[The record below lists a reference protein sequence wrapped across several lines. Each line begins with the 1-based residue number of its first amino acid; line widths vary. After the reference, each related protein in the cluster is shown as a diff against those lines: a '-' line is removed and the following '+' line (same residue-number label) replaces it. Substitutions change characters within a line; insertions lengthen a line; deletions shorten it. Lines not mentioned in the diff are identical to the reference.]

1 MSTEIVKSF
10 KQDVQALEQKMLSLI
25 DKQTLEREV
34 SFAIQ
39 AISASAQL
47 QKCTRESLQKAVYN
61 IALTGLS
68 LNPITKLA
76 YLIPRYTGGQMIA
89 VLDPSYQGLV
99 NLLTD
104 CGVVAAVEARVV
116 NQGDDFEV
124 NYGTTAEIIHKPK
137 FSSRDPKLVYAVATM
152 PQTGLKQ
159 FEVMTI
165 DEVNDIRD
173 KSESY
178 KAFTQEKIKSCI
190 WVDHYNEMAKK
201 TVIKRLYKYLP
212 KSGNFEKVAK
222 AIDLSNSDY
231 SISDGQSDYLVQLI
245 EKAGYDDDTKRILV
259 SRVYEGISSSEYE
272 SMKKEAEMNRMDP
285 ITAGENYGQ
294 KEIKEHLAKL
304 PG

>member
-1 MSTEIVKSF
+1 MTLIQTLKTDIQQVE
-10 KQDVQALEQKMLSLI
+10 AKMLKLI

-34 SFAIQ
+34 SFAMQ
-39 AISASAQL
+39 AISSSSQL

-76 YLIPRYTGGQMIA
+76 YLVPRYSNGENIA

-99 NLLTD
+99 KLLTD
-104 CGVVAAVEARVV
+104 TGVVAAIEARIV
-116 NQGDDFEV
+116 NDGDDFEV
-124 NYGTTAEIIHKPK
+124 NYGTTAEVIHKPK
-137 FSSRDPKLVYAVATM
+137 FKTRNPHLVYAVATM
-152 PQTGLKQ
+152 PGSGLKQ
-159 FEVMTI
+159 FEVMSI

-178 KAFTQEKIKSCI
+178 KAFNAGKIKSCI

-212 KSGNFEKVAK
+212 KSGQFEKVAT

-231 SISDGQSDYLVQLI
+231 QITDNQADYLVTLI
-245 EKAGYDDDTKRILV
+245 EKASYDDDTKQLLINRI
-259 SRVYEGISSSEYE
+259 YQGISSDEYE
-272 SMKKEAEMNRMDP
+272 QMKKEAMMNKLDP
-285 ITAGENYGQ
+285 ITSGMPYGQ
-294 KEIKEHLAKL
+294 KEITEHLNKL
-304 PG
+304 AG

>member
-1 MSTEIVKSF
+1 MTEIVKAF
-10 KQDVQALEQKMLSLI
+10 KQDAQALEPKMLNLI
-25 DKQTLEREV
+25 DKQTLEREI

-68 LNPITKLA
+68 LNPVTKLA
-76 YLIPRYTGGQMIA
+76 YLIPRYSNGEMIA

-99 NLLTD
+99 NLLID
-104 CGVVAAVEARVV
+104 CGVVAAVEARIV
-116 NQGDDFEV
+116 NEGDEFEV

-137 FSSRDPKLVYAVATM
+137 FATRQPKLVYAVATM
-152 PQTGLKQ
+152 PESGLKQ

-178 KAFTQEKIKSCI
+178 KAFSAGKIKSCI
-190 WVDHYNEMAKK
+190 WVDFYNEMAKK

-231 SISDGQSDYLVQLI
+231 MISEGQADYLVSLI
-245 EKAGYDDDTKRILV
+245 DRAAYDDDTKRILT

-272 SMKKEAEMNRMDP
+272 AMKKEAEMNRMDP
-285 ITAGENYGQ
+285 ISAGQPYGQ
-294 KEIKEHLAKL
+294 KDIKEHLKKL
-304 PG
+304 PE